1 MRKLLL
7 AILLLGIAEPV
18 WAGGPLLVTDEGP
31 VRWARREIVGGSL
44 KTQTV
49 DTQGRVVYRVDSG
62 TLGPLSNA
70 QAVKFV
76 DRIFRLYTDIPTC
89 TLEFVNGGPILDPTS
104 GKPVDI
110 TGANAG
116 LVLSSRNPSFQNP
129 IVFDSDGSI
138 TGRGGV
144 LGFFSFLQL
153 EGTEL
158 REGLVVLNGASVS
171 SIGEIPFLGVFTHE
185 FGHFAGPLD
194 HSQINGWIASGDSRA
209 ALPGFTV
216 DQRYDVFAPFTE
228 TVYPFLFSN
237 RSSSLAGFGY
247 GNSGFFVA
255 SLHFDD
261 VVAMSGL
268 YPTPGYLPTEAGSQF
283 GGISGQIIVD
293 EALKIPLSGLNV
305 VARRI
310 DRGQYP
316 PAPNAKPYVNGNIP
330 LDEDGVPLPPE
341 NRPDL
346 DPLVTATSLV
356 SGMVG
361 NVGSFNFTGLPP
373 GEYSIYVET
382 INPNA
387 LGGSSIGFRE
397 PQLSFITAEYWNGSN
412 ESANPQVDKPLDFT
426 PVKVTAGAVTTGIDI
441 FLNGF
446 GGAGR
451 ADESEPNDKVKK
463 AQALGLDTI
472 LSGQV
477 AASDKAKVKIDF
489 GRGNIGDVQD
499 LYKVQVSANTVFLV
513 MLDALEGTADSDID
527 LYFFAPDLKNG
538 VISVNSQTIVG
549 ASFSPTNSEVV
560 TVGVAPGTYYIGVS
574 SAGGSAKY
582 RLALYRQKN

>member
-1 MRKLLL
+1 MIRALLL
-7 AILLLGIAEPV
+7 ILLLSASSPV
-18 WAGGPLLVTDEGP
+18 WAGGPLLVTNEGP
-31 VRWARREIVGGSL
+31 VRWARREITGGPL

-49 DTQGRVVYRVDSG
+49 DAQGRVVYRVDSG
-62 TLGPLSNA
+62 SLGPLSNT

-76 DRIFRLYTDIPTC
+76 DRIFRLYSDIPTC
-89 TLEFVNGGPILDPTS
+89 TLEFVNGGSILDPAS

-116 LVLSSRNPSFQNP
+116 LVLSLRNPTFQNP

-153 EGTEL
+153 EGSEL
-158 REGLVVLNGASVS
+158 REGLVVLNGDSVS
-171 SIGEIPFLGVFTHE
+171 SIGEVPFLGVFTHE

-209 ALPGFTV
+209 ALPGFSV

-237 RSSSLAGFGY
+237 RSSRLTDLGY

-261 VVAMSGL
+261 VVAMSAL

-283 GGISGQIIVD
+283 GGISGRILVD
-293 EALKIPLSGLNV
+293 ETLKIALSGLNV

-316 PAPNAKPYVNGNIP
+316 PAPNAKPYANNNVP

-341 NRPDL
+341 DRPDL
-346 DPLVTATSLV
+346 DPLATATSLV
-356 SGMVG
+356 SGMLDG
-361 NVGSFNFTGLPP
+361 GGTFNFTGLPP

-397 PQLSFITAEYWNGSN
+397 PQLSFITAEYWNGDN
-412 ESANPQVDKPLDFT
+412 ESANSQTDKPLECT
-426 PVKVTAGAVTTGIDI
+426 PVKVVAGAVTTGIDI

-446 GGAGR
+446 GGASR
-451 ADESEPNDKVKK
+451 VDEVEPNEKVKR
-463 AQALGLDTI
+463 AQALSPDTI

-477 AASDKAKVKIDF
+477 NANDKAKVQIDF
-489 GRGNIGDVQD
+489 GRGNVGSVQD

-513 MLDALEGTADSDID
+513 MLDVLEGTSDSDVD

-538 VISVNSQTIVG
+538 VVSVNSQTIIG

-582 RLALYRQKN
+582 RLAFYRQKS